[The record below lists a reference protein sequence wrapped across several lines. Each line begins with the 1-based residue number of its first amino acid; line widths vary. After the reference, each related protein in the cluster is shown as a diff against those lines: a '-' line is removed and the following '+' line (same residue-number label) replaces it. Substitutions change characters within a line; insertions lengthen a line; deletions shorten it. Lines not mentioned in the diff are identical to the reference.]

1 MAPDASDRN
10 IVISHNQVNRGINKF
25 APDGSSFSDYMF
37 DKYRN
42 GGFQFPDGVKLKDNA
57 WLNGQN
63 MQQQVSHYKQNRET
77 FWNTYSDWAIL
88 HPVVLSGWVDEFVQD
103 STAEIFTLF
112 PIKISKEA
120 RFYKTEI
127 RFENQLDGPGVRKAP
142 GRMIHYQVETR
153 SGNAIYTGQNFE
165 IDYNRFRL
173 PGGMEEFDMKLNA
186 VVSDI
191 WGTVILNAMKEF
203 EAVPSIYNQ
212 PETSYPHDE
221 IPTTID
227 KLFEY
232 ERTQFGALNK
242 DPQAINNVISRVSEI
257 MEQNHMG
264 KAGRIIMTKDCYY
277 HIKSRDETNIF
288 YDQSGS
294 QALVNRSDIDN
305 TQLIHGI
312 KPLFVQL
319 MEPELHADIHDN
331 VLRHVVSNGGM
342 AVFPARYL
350 EISPKDY
357 RSLHRKIQL
366 SSWSS
371 DRLEEY
377 CLMNH
382 LRHCFEFI
390 PQDSV
395 ACEDG
400 QQGKINYRLLLS
412 LATAATGAGAE
423 QTMNPFA
430 RTRTQQV
437 NNEQKLHQFLVY
449 HKNSIFTKMLE
460 STKEKEDKEKQI
472 PDFYAPVLKI
482 GEIHECHLK
491 ERHLKYTIDT
501 LEHQLNNALTE
512 DEQRIVN
519 QADFVF
525 NYTSWQDMEREIN
538 NDYNRDLVDALDKL
552 FRRLSEICKD
562 NVLGVAFLGA
572 KHIHNVVSYL
582 NAMQHI
588 FTLAKNFNARLN
600 NDKSKFSANKS
611 EGLMVLN
618 TLYLAQILSKLT
630 NDPNA
635 AIRAFTGSQEEIDP
649 FLGMTEEA
657 KKQLLTKIVIDE
669 LALKADDENNNFTDQ
684 MYQIFGNPN
693 CFALATK
700 IGAISNETFVR
711 RVASLAV
718 LLQTV
723 SLEGMESWHENNVA
737 IPFGGRIFRPF
748 ETQFMESAI
757 ITAEGPIGN
766 TYFSGL
772 DNIIGFDQ
780 HLQHFTA
787 QFFTYFKV
795 WIDNRAKFCVA
806 PFIRGLTFLGGKGNR
821 YINDHPNMGSLL
833 EWGTDAWNDEI
844 GSAFADMYKSVGEIL
859 GDYSIIPVLQSLND
873 TVRNDFKVRHYDVRG
888 YIDENDYVSR
898 LHECESFTTMRYE
911 PMYDNQFLINHIFPQ
926 FTNQNIQRLSRQ
938 SANFNEVASRRRVNY
953 AVHQTTQLYINEKT
967 KDWDEV
973 ESSHYWGRE
982 GNGIIGIQTST
993 APVTASY

>member
-1 MAPDASDRN
+1 MPPEATDRN
-10 IVISHNQVNRGINKF
+10 IVISHNQQVHRGINKF
-25 APDGSSFSDYMF
+25 APDGTSFSDYIF

-42 GGFQFPDGVKLKDNA
+42 GSFQFPDGVKLKDNA

-103 STAEIFTLF
+103 STAEIFTIF

-120 RFYKTEI
+120 TFYKTEI

-221 IPTTID
+221 IPTTIE

-277 HIKSRDETNIF
+277 HIKSRDETNLF
-288 YDQSGS
+288 YDKSGS
-294 QALVNRSDIDN
+294 QALVNRSDIDSA
-305 TQLIHGI
+305 QLIHGI

-331 VLRHVVSNGGM
+331 VLRHIVSNGGM
-342 AVFPARYL
+342 AVFPARFL

-357 RSLHRKIQL
+357 KSLHRKIQL

-395 ACEDG
+395 ACEEG

-412 LATAATGAGAE
+412 LATAALNAGAE
-423 QTMNPFA
+423 QTMNPFV
-430 RTRTQQV
+430 RTRTQQAG
-437 NNEQKLHQFLVY
+437 NEQRLHQFLVY
-449 HKNSIFTKMLE
+449 HK
-460 STKEKEDKEKQI
+460 EDEARKL
-472 PDFYAPVLKI
+472 PAFYAPVLKI

-491 ERHLKYTIDT
+491 ERYLKYTIDT
-501 LEHQLNNALTE
+501 LEHQLNCALTD
-512 DEQRIVN
+512 DEQRSVN

-525 NYTSWQDMEREIN
+525 NYTNLDDMIKEVD
-538 NDYNRDLVDALDKL
+538 NDYNRDLVGALDKL

-562 NVLGVAFLGA
+562 NVLGMAFLTA
-572 KHIHNVVSYL
+572 NNVHNVVSYL
-582 NAMQHI
+582 NAMHLI
-588 FTLAKNFNARLN
+588 ISTAKLLKLKIVENKDDYSRSMANAKTLLSINLLHL
-600 NDKSKFSANKS
+600 
-611 EGLMVLN
+611 G
-618 TLYLAQILSKLT
+618 QIEKKLE

-635 AIRAFTGSQEEIDP
+635 AIRILTGSEEEIDL
-649 FLGMTEEA
+649 FEGTKYTEEQQ
-657 KKQLLTKIVIDE
+657 KKITDDSKRMF
-669 LALKADDENNNFTDQ
+669 ALKPDDEDTKFEEEVIK
-684 MYQIFGNPN
+684 IFGNPN
-693 CFALATK
+693 ALALANK
-700 IGAISNETFVR
+700 IIAVSNETFVR

-821 YINDHPNMGSLL
+821 YINDHPNMGSLI

-844 GSAFADMYKSVGEIL
+844 GGAFADMYKSVGEIL

-953 AVHQTTQLYINEKT
+953 TVHQTTQLYINEKT
-967 KDWDEV
+967 KDWEEV

-993 APVTASY
+993 APVVASY

>member
-1 MAPDASDRN
+1 MPPEATDRN
-10 IVISHNQVNRGINKF
+10 IVISHNQQVHRGINKF
-25 APDGSSFSDYMF
+25 APDGTSFSDYIF

-42 GGFQFPDGVKLKDNA
+42 GSFQFPDGVKLKDNA

-103 STAEIFTLF
+103 STAEIFTIF

-120 RFYKTEI
+120 TFYKTEI

-221 IPTTID
+221 IPTTIE

-277 HIKSRDETNIF
+277 HIKSRDETNLF
-288 YDQSGS
+288 YDKSGS
-294 QALVNRSDIDN
+294 QALVNRSDIDSA
-305 TQLIHGI
+305 QLIHGI

-331 VLRHVVSNGGM
+331 VLRHIVSNGGM
-342 AVFPARYL
+342 AVFPARFL

-357 RSLHRKIQL
+357 KSLHRKIQL

-395 ACEDG
+395 ACEEG

-412 LATAATGAGAE
+412 LATAALNAGAE
-423 QTMNPFA
+423 QTMNPFV
-430 RTRTQQV
+430 RTRTQQAG
-437 NNEQKLHQFLVY
+437 NEQRLHQFLVY
-449 HKNSIFTKMLE
+449 HK
-460 STKEKEDKEKQI
+460 EDEARKL
-472 PDFYAPVLKI
+472 PAFYAPVLKI

-491 ERHLKYTIDT
+491 ERYLKYTIDT
-501 LEHQLNNALTE
+501 LEHQLNCALTD
-512 DEQRIVN
+512 DEQRSVN

-525 NYTSWQDMEREIN
+525 NYTNLDDMIKEVDN
-538 NDYNRDLVDALDKL
+538 YYNRDLVGALDKL

-562 NVLGVAFLGA
+562 NVLGMAFLTA
-572 KHIHNVVSYL
+572 NNVHNVVSYL
-582 NAMQHI
+582 NAMHLI
-588 FTLAKNFNARLN
+588 ISTAKLLKLKIVENKDDYSRSMANAKTLLSINLLHL
-600 NDKSKFSANKS
+600 
-611 EGLMVLN
+611 G
-618 TLYLAQILSKLT
+618 QIEKKLE

-635 AIRAFTGSQEEIDP
+635 AIRILTGSEEEIDL
-649 FLGMTEEA
+649 FEG
-657 KKQLLTKIVIDE
+657 TKIDE
-669 LALKADDENNNFTDQ
+669 EKQKDMVADLKKIFALKSEDDDTKFEEEVIK
-684 MYQIFGNPN
+684 IFGNPN
-693 CFALATK
+693 AVALATK

-859 GDYSIIPVLQSLND
+859 GDYSIIPVLQSLNE

-953 AVHQTTQLYINEKT
+953 TVHQTTQLYINEKT
-967 KDWDEV
+967 KDWEEV